1 MRSGVRSSL
10 TAPLK
15 LFIIIDNLY
24 FIGYYSI
31 EWTIQWTILLTISII
46 KFMFMS
52 GNKIVYPRSRLTLI
66 KGKHYV
72 IISVPAQ
79 MRHLFKG
86 QRDKRLSTGTSD
98 LRQAQLKQHDL
109 AQQIY
114 DEFDAK
120 LKVSAS
126 KAEDATDKF
135 AIDCITGLATAFN
148 HKGIPDLKPST
159 DYKVLVEFK
168 RDCDH
173 YARMVMQSTS
183 KEEKIKEIETMVQV
197 VTDTLDNIDKIVEL
211 QDYEVFKQFDNKQ
224 FPRDAY
230 RYAGRYGQ
238 HITHTF
244 WQDLLIASA
253 REQNLPEHRPETF
266 TGPKI
271 DTVLDGDR
279 ILPAHS
285 LLGKHLGP
293 STEPISR
300 PPRVEPVGIRTL
312 STIMEEYLEDM
323 LLQQKVVN
331 TKKKLTRW
339 AKQFV
344 SVMGDME
351 LAAIKPVHGY
361 DYIRKVLKAD
371 PDRSNQTLKDY
382 LWGMQNLLKFCRE
395 KGYID
400 VNPFTGLD
408 IKKYGQG
415 TEVTQYYSLEE
426 LRTIFAHDWQPQER
440 LLLSILAT
448 TGMRPSEAG
457 NMTWERYNDTEH
469 EGIRFFSMHDTEA
482 EKVRVKNFQS
492 KRQVPLHPKL
502 VLPKKTTGRLFNYS
516 EDDDGRCSTSIA
528 HTINPVLDTL
538 VPHPNKTIRSLRR
551 TFKVMMRDLGVAE
564 EIHDAITGHGEND
577 SASRSAYGGGGL
589 VARFTAMSRLD
600 VSFLDGSKL

>member
-1 MRSGVRSSL
+1 M
-10 TAPLK
+10 
-15 LFIIIDNLY
+15 F
-24 FIGYYSI
+24 
-31 EWTIQWTILLTISII
+31 
-46 KFMFMS
+46 KF
-52 GNKIVYPRSRLTLI
+52 GNNIVYPRSRLTLV

-98 LRQAQLKQHDL
+98 LRQAQLKHHDL

-114 DEFDAK
+114 DEFDAA
-120 LKVSAS
+120 LS
-126 KAEDATDKF
+126 KDAGRHEERTDRF
-135 AIDCITGLATAFN
+135 AVDAICGLATAFK
-148 HKGIPDLKPST
+148 HRDIPDLKPST
-159 DYKVLVEFK
+159 DYNVLVDFK
-168 RDCDH
+168 KTCDV
-173 YARMVMQSTS
+173 YASMVYNSTS
-183 KEEKIKEIETMVQV
+183 KEEQISTIIKAKELLPRLLDDP
-197 VTDTLDNIDKIVEL
+197 DTLVERSREIIKL
-211 QDYEVFKQFDNKQ
+211 LDDQPY
-224 FPRDAY
+224 PRDTLSL
-230 RYAGRYGQ
+230 AGRYSQ
-238 HITHTF
+238 RITHSF
-244 WQDLLIASA
+244 WQDLLILSA
-253 REQNLPEHRPETF
+253 REQNLPEHKVEPF
-266 TGPKI
+266 TGPEI
-271 DTVLDGDR
+271 ENLLDGDR
-279 ILPAHS
+279 ILPAMS
-285 LLGKHLGP
+285 MLAKHLGL
-293 STEPISR
+293 SAEPISR
-300 PPRVEPVGIRTL
+300 PPRVEPIGIRTL
-312 STIMEEYLEDM
+312 STIMEAYLEDM
-323 LLQQKVVN
+323 MLQQKVVG
-331 TKKKLTRW
+331 TQQKLTRW

-415 TEVTQYYSLEE
+415 TEVTQYYSVEE

-440 LLLSILAT
+440 LLLSVLAT

-502 VLPKKTTGRLFNYS
+502 VLPKKTTGRLFNYFQ
-516 EDDDGRCSTSIA
+516 DDDGRCSTSIA
-528 HTINPVLDTL
+528 HRINPVLDTL

-577 SASRSAYGGGGL
+577 SASRSNYGGGGFNQWFE
-589 VARFTAMSRLD
+589 AISKLD
-600 VSFLDGSKL
+600 ISFLDPV

>member
-1 MRSGVRSSL
+1 MGCM
-10 TAPLK
+10 
-15 LFIIIDNLY
+15 D
-24 FIGYYSI
+24 
-31 EWTIQWTILLTISII
+31 II
-46 KFMFMS
+46 KYE
-52 GNKIVYPRSRLTLI
+52 YPASRLRLMR
-66 KGKHYV
+66 GKYV
-72 IISVPAQ
+72 VIASIPAK

-114 DEFDAK
+114 DEFDAA

-183 KEEKIKEIETMVQV
+183 KEEKIKEIETMVQM

-211 QDYEVFKQFDNKQ
+211 QDHEVFKQFDNKQ

-244 WQDLLIASA
+244 WQDLLISSA

-271 DTVLDGDR
+271 DTVLAGDK
-279 ILPAHS
+279 ILPAKS
-285 LLGKHLGP
+285 MVAKHLGP
-293 STEPISR
+293 SAEPISR
-300 PPRVEPVGIRTL
+300 PARVEPVGIRTL

-331 TKKKLTRW
+331 TQQKLTRW

-344 SVMGDME
+344 DVMGDME
-351 LAAIKPVHGY
+351 LAEIKPVDGY
-361 DYIRKVLKAD
+361 DYIRKVLKAE

-382 LWGMQNLLKFCRE
+382 LWGVQNLLKFCIS

-400 VNPFTGLD
+400 VNPFTRLD
-408 IKKYGQG
+408 ISKYGQG
-415 TEVTQYYSLEE
+415 TEKTQFYSVEE
-426 LRTIFAHDWQPQER
+426 LRTIFAHDWKPQEK

-448 TGMRPSEAG
+448 TGMRSSEAG
-457 NMTWERYNDTEH
+457 NMTWERFNDTEH
-469 EGIRFFSMHDTEA
+469 KGVRFFSLHDTAA
-482 EKVRVKNFQS
+482 EKVRIKNFQS
-492 KRQVPLHPKL
+492 KRQVPLHPDL
-502 VLPKKTTGRLFNYS
+502 VLPAKSTGRLFNYFQ
-516 EDDDGRCSTSIA
+516 DADGKCSANIA
-528 HTINPVLDTL
+528 HIINPVLDTL
-538 VPHPNKTIRSLRR
+538 VPHPNKTVRSMRR
-551 TFKVMMRDLGVAE
+551 TFKVMMRELGIPQ
-564 EIHDAITGHGEND
+564 EIHDAITGHGETDTTSKKN
-577 SASRSAYGGGGL
+577 YGGGGL
-589 VARFTAMSRLD
+589 VMRFEAIAKLD
-600 VSFLDGSKL
+600 VSFLGSA